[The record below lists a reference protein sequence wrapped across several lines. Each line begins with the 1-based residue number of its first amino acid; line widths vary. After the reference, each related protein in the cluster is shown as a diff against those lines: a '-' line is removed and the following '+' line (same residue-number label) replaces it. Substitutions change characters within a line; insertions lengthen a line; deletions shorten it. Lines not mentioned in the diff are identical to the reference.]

1 MSLFSLV
8 IFVLALGL
16 MIYLH
21 ELGHFLASRL
31 FGIEVEEFGFGIPPR
46 AASLWRGAGWLKI
59 NSRRVEI
66 PVNFARALDWQRV
79 LNKPATLT
87 VEETEGKTFLRTVE
101 VGELTESYSPSTS
114 LKAGNQPGM
123 HKLEGVVT
131 EVHPGTLL
139 SLNWLPLGGFVRP
152 RGENDPRVAGGMA
165 AASPWKRIGVLI
177 AGPLMNLITAVVIF
191 GIVTAVQGVA
201 VAGPV
206 HLDQVSADS
215 PAQQA
220 GLQVNDRILEVNGQ
234 PVESTAMLSAAIKA
248 NLDKPV
254 ELLVERGD
262 QQLTVTVTPLSSR
275 SPEQGAV
282 GILMAPEIRPAT
294 ITEVVR
300 DGFVLTGLQAA
311 GLVYLPVAL
320 VQGAIQPEE
329 ARFVGLKGIFDMVNA
344 AVQRDVST
352 RQEDTASVPGAPPSQ
367 PTNWTLYIMAMLSV
381 SLGVINLFPIPALDG
396 GRILFTLPEILFR
409 KRIPME
415 FENMVNGV
423 AMLLLIAFM
432 IFINVMDFVN
442 PAQPFI
448 P

>member
-8 IFVLALGL
+8 IFVVALGL
-16 MIYLH
+16 MVFLH
-21 ELGHFLASRL
+21 ELGHFLASRF
-31 FGIEVEEFGFGIPPR
+31 FGIEIEEFGFGIPPR
-46 AASLWRGAGWLKI
+46 ALAFWRGAGWLKI
-59 NSRRVEI
+59 NDRRIEI
-66 PVNFARALDWQRV
+66 PRNFERSLDWQRV
-79 LNKPATLT
+79 VNKPATLT
-87 VEETEGKTFLRTVE
+87 VENREGASILRTLE
-101 VGELTESYSPSTS
+101 VGEMTGSYAPSTS
-114 LKAGNQPGM
+114 LKVGGQPGAE
-123 HKLEGVVT
+123 KLEGVVT
-131 EVHPGTLL
+131 EAHPGTIL

-152 RGENDPRVAGGMA
+152 RGENDPRVVGGLA

-177 AGPLMNLITAVVIF
+177 AGPLMNLLTAVVLF
-191 GIVTAVQGVA
+191 GVVTAMQGVA
-201 VAGPV
+201 IPGPV
-206 HLDQVSADS
+206 HLDQVSPNS

-234 PVESTAMLSAAIKA
+234 PVENTAMLSTVIRS

-254 ELLVERGD
+254 ELLIDRGGR
-262 QQLTVTVTPLSSR
+262 QLTVTVTPLSSR
-275 SPEQGAV
+275 SEQEGAV
-282 GILMAPEIRPAT
+282 GILMAPETRSAT
-294 ITEVVR
+294 VVEIVR
-300 DGFVLTGLQAA
+300 DGLVYTGLQAA
-311 GLVYLPVAL
+311 GLIYLPVAL
-320 VQGAIQPEE
+320 VQGAIQPDE

-344 AVQRDVST
+344 AVQKDVST
-352 RQEDTASVPGAPPSQ
+352 RQTESSSPGGVPTA

-396 GRILFTLPEILFR
+396 GRILFTLPEILFH